1 MWLEGQ
7 VMKTG
12 DLSIP
17 SSALRLELCDLKLHA
32 ICASVSS
39 LMLLFSCSVVSN
51 SLRPHGLSTP
61 GFPVLHHLPEFA
73 QTFYFLFN
81 IYLFWLCWVSVVPLR
96 SSLRHVGNWP
106 GMGPR
111 SPALEAQGFSHWNTR
126 EVPVCSSSSSFSVFF
141 HNSNHSV
148 IYSTVYLLTIFLV

>member
-61 GFPVLHHLPEFA
+61 GFPVLHHLPPTFICYRDRQIQYEKMHFKSVVPGA
-73 QTFYFLFN
+73 QQALH
-81 IYLFWLCWVSVVPLR
+81 IYLFTFLWGCLGPLLLQCR
-96 SSLRHVGNWP
+96 LSLVATSRVYS
-106 GMGPR
+106 R
-111 SPALEAQGFSHWNTR
+111 AT
-126 EVPVCSSSSSFSVFF
+126 VCG
-141 HNSNHSV
+141 
-148 IYSTVYLLTIFLV
+148 LLTVVASLVVEHGFQGLQAQWS